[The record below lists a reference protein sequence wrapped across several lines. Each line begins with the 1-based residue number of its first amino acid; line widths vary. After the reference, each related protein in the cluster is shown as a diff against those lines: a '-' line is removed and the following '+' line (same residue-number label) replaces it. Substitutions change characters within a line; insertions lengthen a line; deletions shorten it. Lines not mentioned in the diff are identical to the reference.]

1 MRKIRVKNIPIVVKT
16 KESSMSLLIGF
27 DFKLQEVYVIFR
39 SNPKKIFVYK
49 LPRWA
54 NIHAKKVIE
63 KRTSNL
69 KDVRQLKR
77 LTNYVS
83 NFIVHMGF
91 DNEARTYV

>member
-1 MRKIRVKNIPIVVKT
+1 VKRIPIVVKT
-16 KESSMSLLIGF
+16 PDSTMSLLIGF
-27 DFKLQEVYVIFR
+27 DFKLQEVYVVFK

-54 NIHAKKVIE
+54 NIHAKRVVE

-69 KDVRQLKR
+69 KDAQQLKR

-91 DNEARTYV
+91 DNEAMTYV